1 MITRRYGHLFPGRA
15 CAGNY
20 RIAHSKGPAAD
31 RLAIRPY
38 PQEPEEIIVL
48 PDTTRLLLRPIRPED
63 ERGLQDIVSS
73 LPPEDVRMRFLHPMR
88 TLPHELAAWL
98 TQIDYDRE
106 VALVIEGVDNQ
117 GCRLLYG
124 GVRISADP
132 NNERAEFAILLRR
145 EMTGSGLG
153 PLLMRRIIDY
163 ARNRGTATLYG
174 EVLSDNIL
182 MLRLAAAFGFTT
194 KPVSDDPGLR
204 LLELRL

>member
-1 MITRRYGHLFPGRA
+1 
-15 CAGNY
+15 
-20 RIAHSKGPAAD
+20 
-31 RLAIRPY
+31 
-38 PQEPEEIIVL
+38 
-48 PDTTRLLLRPIRPED
+48 
-63 ERGLQDIVSS
+63 
-73 LPPEDVRMRFLHPMR
+73 MRFLHPMR
-88 TLPHELAAWL
+88 TLPHELAARF

-106 VALVIEGVDNQ
+106 VALVIEGVDKQ

-124 GVRISADP
+124 SVRIGADP
-132 NNERAEFAILLRR
+132 DNERAEFAILLRR

-163 ARNRGTATLYG
+163 ACNRGTATLYG